1 MLRAISDQQQTNGRR
16 LWFNDQDHDL
26 FVWLDEQQKP
36 LAFQFSYHTR
46 QDEYCIHWH
55 RQRGF
60 SHDRIDSGD
69 TLDGH
74 YKMTPVLMPDGE
86 FEGQRLAEI
95 FQSVCKDIDAALAQF
110 IYRTL
115 AAAGNH

>member
-1 MLRAISDQQQTNGRR
+1 MLRAISNQQQTDDRR

-26 FVWLDEQQKP
+26 FVWLDEQQQP

-46 QDEYCIHWH
+46 QGEHCIHWH

-60 SHDRIDSGD
+60 SHDRIDSGEN
-69 TLDGH
+69 LHGR
-74 YKMTPVLMPDGE
+74 YKMTPIMVPDGR
-86 FEGQRLAEI
+86 FDRQQLAEK
-95 FQSVCKDIDAALAQF
+95 FQSVCEEMDPALAQF

-115 AAAGNH
+115 AD